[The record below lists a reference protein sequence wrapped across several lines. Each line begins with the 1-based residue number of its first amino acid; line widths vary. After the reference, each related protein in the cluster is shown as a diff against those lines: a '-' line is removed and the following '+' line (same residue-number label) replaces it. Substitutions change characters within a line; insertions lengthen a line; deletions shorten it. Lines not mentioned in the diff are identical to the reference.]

1 MTGTRTGQEPA
12 ASQPW
17 RLDTTDVAARLGV
30 DPARGLDEAAAAHRL
45 ADAGPNRL
53 AEAAARPWWQALAA
67 QIANPLNV
75 VLVLAA
81 ALAGVVERSYR
92 EALVIGVVVGLNGVL
107 GFFQE
112 RRADRAVAAL
122 REILSP
128 SARVRRGGQVV
139 DVPAADLVPGDI
151 VLVEAGDRI
160 PADGRVLDQVTL
172 EADESGLTGES
183 VPVAKTSETLPAD
196 AGLPDR
202 ACMAHMTGIVT
213 RGRGE
218 LLVTAT
224 GMATEIGKVAG
235 LLQRTEAVRTPLQR
249 QLDRLGVRLASLA
262 GIAVILVAVIQF
274 ATGSGLGEVITLA
287 VALGVAAIPEG
298 LPAVVTV
305 TLALGMRRMARRRA
319 IVKRL
324 TAVETLGSTT
334 VICTDKTGT
343 LTLNQ
348 MTARSLWHAG
358 RRYRVSG
365 EGYRP
370 EGTITAEDD
379 GPVPDLRDVLVS
391 AALCNDSV
399 VHDGTLVGDPTEG
412 ALVTLAGKAGIDVTA
427 LRRAAPRVAEIPFD
441 SGRKYM
447 ATFHRHGSG
456 VRVCVKGAPDVLL
469 RHATHVRRADSD
481 RPLDE
486 QRYREISAVL
496 EELAG
501 RGERVLAIAVAD
513 LDQPGLNTTA
523 PSLPERLILIGL
535 VGILDP
541 PRPEVADA
549 VAECHTAGI
558 DVKMITGDHLATAT
572 SIAHTLGITGRGITG
587 QDIDRL
593 DDDAL
598 EQQAPAIGVFARVAP
613 EHKIRI
619 VQTLRRRHE
628 TVAMTGDGVNDAP
641 ALKGADI
648 GVAMGITG
656 SDVSKEAASMVLTDD
671 NFATIVGAVRQG
683 RTIYDNIVKF
693 VRFQINTNLAAI
705 LTMVAGSVLFRS
717 EPAVLTPLMLLW
729 VNVIAD
735 GPPALALGL
744 EPARRAVMHE
754 PPRPPGAHILTGRR
768 LARIAGTGLLMTA
781 GTLYAYQLGLDHG
794 TATAQ
799 TLAFT
804 TFVLYQLFNLFNVRD
819 ENATVFGPLLLR
831 NWRLW
836 TATAAVLALQIA
848 AVHIPAAQALV
859 GTTALTATDWAVAT
873 ALAATVLG
881 FEELRKALRRRL
893 TPSGHAPVV
902 DGGVTA
908 HPTRRP
914 GARTRP

>member
-1 MTGTRTGQEPA
+1 MTGDRTALPA
-12 ASQPW
+12 VSQPW
-17 RLDTTDVAARLGV
+17 RLETADVSAQLGV
-30 DPARGLDEAAAAHRL
+30 DPARGLDEADAARRL

-53 AEAAARPWWQALAA
+53 AEPAARPWWQALLA
-67 QIANPLNV
+67 QVANPLNV

-81 ALAGVVERSYR
+81 VLAGVAERSFR
-92 EALVIGVVVGLNGVL
+92 EALVIGLVLGLNGVL

-112 RRADRAVAAL
+112 RRADQAVAAL
-122 REILSP
+122 REMLSP
-128 SARVRRGGQVV
+128 SARVRRDGDVV
-139 DVPAADLVPGDI
+139 EVPATDLVPGDI

-160 PADGRVLDQVTL
+160 PADGRVLAQVTL
-172 EADESGLTGES
+172 ETDESGLTGES
-183 VPVAKTSETLPAD
+183 VPVAKTGKALPGD
-196 AGLPDR
+196 VGLPDR
-202 ACMAHMTGIVT
+202 TCMAHMTSVVT

-218 LLVTAT
+218 VLVTAT

-249 QLDRLGVRLASLA
+249 QLDKLGVRLAYLA
-262 GIAVILVAVIQF
+262 GMAVILVAVIQF
-274 ATGSGLGEVITLA
+274 VTGSGLGEVITLA

-358 RRYRVSG
+358 RRYRISG

-370 EGTITAEDD
+370 DGTITAED
-379 GPVPDLRDVLVS
+379 GSPIPDLRDVLAP

-412 ALVTLAGKAGIDVTA
+412 ALVTLAGKAGLDVTA
-427 LRRAAPRVAEIPFD
+427 LRQAAPRIAEIPFD

-447 ATFHRHGSG
+447 ATFHHHGSG
-456 VRVCVKGAPDVLL
+456 VRACVKGAPDVLL
-469 RHATHVRRADSD
+469 RHATHVRGTDGD

-486 QRYREISAVL
+486 QRHREISAVL

-501 RGERVLAIAVAD
+501 RGERVLAIALAD
-513 LDQPGLNTTA
+513 RPGIDTDATGTPL
-523 PSLPERLILIGL
+523 LPDELVLAGL

-572 SIAHTLGITGRGITG
+572 SIAHALGITGRGITG
-587 QDIDRL
+587 EDIDRL
-593 DDDAL
+593 DDSAL
-598 EQQAPAIGVFARVAP
+598 EQEAPGVGVFARVAP

-693 VRFQINTNLAAI
+693 VRFQISTNLAAI
-705 LTMVAGSVLFRS
+705 LTMVAGSVVFLS

-768 LARIAGTGLLMTA
+768 LARITATGLLMTA
-781 GTLYAYQLGLDHG
+781 GTLYAYRLGLDRG
-794 TATAQ
+794 TDIAQ

-804 TFVLYQLFNLFNVRD
+804 TFVLYQVFNLFNVRD

-836 TATAAVLALQIA
+836 AALAAVLVLQIC
-848 AVHIPAAQALV
+848 AVHVPAAQALF
-859 GTTALTATDWAVAT
+859 GTADLTAADWAVAT
-873 ALAATVLG
+873 ALAATVLA
-881 FEELRKALRRRL
+881 FEELRKALRRHR
-893 TPSGHAPVV
+893 AR
-902 DGGVTA
+902 VT
-908 HPTRRP
+908 TSDRGP
-914 GARTRP
+914 GENGPPARI

>member
-1 MTGTRTGQEPA
+1 MTARESGGLLATGDRTALPA
-12 ASQPW
+12 VSRPW
-17 RLDTTDVAARLGV
+17 RLETADVSARLGV
-30 DPARGLDEAAAAHRL
+30 DPARGLDEADAARRL

-53 AEAAARPWWQALAA
+53 AEPAARPWWRALVA
-67 QIANPLNV
+67 QVANPLNV

-81 ALAGVVERSYR
+81 VLAGVVERSFR
-92 EALVIGVVVGLNGVL
+92 EALVIGLVLGLNGVL

-122 REILSP
+122 RELLSP

-139 DVPAADLVPGDI
+139 DVPAADLVPGDV

-160 PADGRVLDQVTL
+160 PADGRVLSQVGL
-172 EADESGLTGES
+172 ETDESGLTGES
-183 VPVAKTSETLPAD
+183 VPVAKTGEALPGD
-196 AGLPDR
+196 TGLPDR
-202 ACMAHMTGIVT
+202 ACMAHMTSIVT

-224 GMATEIGKVAG
+224 GMTTEIGKVAG
-235 LLQRTEAVRTPLQR
+235 LLHRTEAVRTPLQR
-249 QLDRLGVRLASLA
+249 QLDRLGVRLAYLA
-262 GIAVILVAVIQF
+262 GIAVAGVAAIQF

-370 EGTITAEDD
+370 DGTITAEDES
-379 GPVPDLRDVLVS
+379 PLPDLHDVLAP

-412 ALVTLAGKAGIDVTA
+412 ALVTLAGKAGIDITA
-427 LRRAAPRVAEIPFD
+427 LRQATPRVAEIPFD
-441 SGRKYM
+441 SGHKYM
-447 ATFHRHGSG
+447 ATFHRRGPG

-469 RHATHVRRADSD
+469 RRATHVRCAEGD

-501 RGERVLAIAVAD
+501 RGERVLAIAVAE
-513 LDQPGLNTTA
+513 QPGIDTDATGTPL
-523 PSLPERLILIGL
+523 LPDELVLVGL

-541 PRPEVADA
+541 PRPEAATA

-572 SIAHTLGITGRGITG
+572 SIARALGITGRGITG
-587 QDIDRL
+587 EDIDRL
-593 DDDAL
+593 DDSAL
-598 EQQAPAIGVFARVAP
+598 EQEAPGIGVFARVAP

-619 VQTLRRRHE
+619 VRTLRRRHE

-693 VRFQINTNLAAI
+693 VRFQISTNLAAI
-705 LTMVAGSVLFRS
+705 LTMVAGSVVFLS

-744 EPARRAVMHE
+744 EPARLAVMHE
-754 PPRPPGAHILTGRR
+754 PPRHPGAHILTGRR
-768 LARIAGTGLLMTA
+768 LARIAATGLLMTA
-781 GTLYAYQLGLDHG
+781 GTLYAYRLGLDRG
-794 TATAQ
+794 TDTAQ

-804 TFVLYQLFNLFNVRD
+804 TFVLYQLVNLFNVRD

-831 NWRLW
+831 NRRLW
-836 TATAAVLALQIA
+836 AAVAVVLVLQIC
-848 AVHIPAAQALV
+848 AVYVPAAQRLV
-859 GTTALTATDWAVAT
+859 GTTALSATDWGIAI

-881 FEELRKALRRRL
+881 FEELRKALHRRL
-893 TPSGHAPVV
+893 
-902 DGGVTA
+902 
-908 HPTRRP
+908 RR
-914 GARTRP
+914 